1 MKQCAMFWGMNRMA
15 NGALDITQYTFSAT
29 DELLLDTNV
38 WMFVHGPV
46 GPGRSAQVALY
57 SGALAR
63 ILDAGSHMYIDVL
76 ILSEFI
82 NSYARL
88 MHNIV
93 RFNPGIPRDFK
104 RFRASAMFKPIAQ
117 DIALAV
123 RRVLK
128 NCEQVDSGFDMLDID
143 ALVSEY
149 EQGNS
154 DFNDLV
160 ITDLCKRRGLTLI
173 TDDSDFKGSA
183 LTVLTANKNLLP

>member
-1 MKQCAMFWGMNRMA
+1 MA

-29 DELLLDTNV
+29 DQLLLDTNV

-57 SGALAR
+57 SRALAS
-63 ILDAGSHMYIDVL
+63 ILAAGSHMYIDVL

-88 MHNIV
+88 MYH
-93 RFNPGIPRDFK
+93 RKSRSRSGKRTSFK
-104 RFRASAMFKPIAQ
+104 AFRRSQAFKPVAQAIAA
-117 DIALAV
+117 DV
-123 RRVLK
+123 RRVLVSCSRI
-128 NCEQVDSGFDMLDID
+128 NSRFDTLGID
-143 ALVSEY
+143 TLVSEY
-149 EQGNS
+149 EQGDS

-160 ITDLCKRRGLTLI
+160 ITDLCKRKGLTLI
-173 TDDSDFKGSA
+173 TDDSDFKGST